1 LTDRNEHTHS
11 VLLLIAVLNMLSEA
25 AVVVMGEEGAAQ
37 VEMVIDLMKV
47 AGILRVARHGR
58 EMPEEI
64 EVSLHY
70 VRG

>member
-1 LTDRNEHTHS
+1 
-11 VLLLIAVLNMLSEA
+11 MLSEA

-37 VEMVIDLMKV
+37 VEMVIDLTKV
-47 AGILRVARHGR
+47 AGILRVAQRDR